1 MNDKEEK
8 YSPRRKHKLH
18 YEDKHGK
25 SYSIEDTPEKESHYR
40 RKKGDKNIQTTETE
54 MTNSENWEK
63 GMVIEVSRKTIK
75 VLIKEVVF
83 DCVIGGNFM
92 QKNESVV
99 ATGDFVQV
107 ENLNN
112 DNWVIRKVLPRLTR
126 LSRPAAT
133 GTKLSMVK
141 EKVIAANIDLLG
153 IVVATIKPVFKPAL
167 IDRYL
172 LTAEKHGIS
181 VLIIMN
187 KIDLTE
193 ELPESIHEYEK
204 LGINVIYTSTITNQ
218 GIDKLKSALKDK
230 ICVFTGH
237 SGVGKSSLLNSLSL
251 DLNLKTSAVGTGEH
265 CWKHTTRKS
274 TLYKLDN
281 NGIVIDTPGIRE
293 LGVWGIAPEQVSWY
307 FPEFHEPAE
316 DCKFTNCSHD
326 HEPKCKVKE
335 LVESG
340 VISKMRYDSY
350 LRVYNSLLENQK
362 QM

>member
-1 MNDKEEK
+1 MKNKEEK
-8 YSPRRKHKLH
+8 YSPRRKQKLH
-18 YEDKHGK
+18 YEDNHGK

-40 RKKGDKNIQTTETE
+40 RKKGDKNILTTETN
-54 MTNSENWEK
+54 MSDSDKWEK
-63 GMVIEVSRKTIK
+63 GIVIEVSRKTIK
-75 VLIKEVVF
+75 VLIKEVVY

-92 QKNESVV
+92 QKNETVV

-112 DNWVIRKVLPRLTR
+112 DNWIIRKVLPRLTR

-141 EKVIAANIDLLG
+141 EKIIAANIDVLG
-153 IVVATIKPVFKPAL
+153 IVVATLKPVFKPAL

-187 KIDLTE
+187 KIDLTDKI
-193 ELPESIHEYEK
+193 PESIHEYEK
-204 LGINVIYTSTITNQ
+204 LGIKVIYTSTITNQ
-218 GIDKLKSALKDK
+218 GIDELKEALKDK

-237 SGVGKSSLLNSLSL
+237 SGVGKSSLLNSLSSE
-251 DLNLKTSAVGTGEH
+251 LNLKTSSVGSGEH

-293 LGVWGIAPEQVSWY
+293 LGVWGIAPEQLSWY

-335 LVESG
+335 LVELG
-340 VISKMRYDSY
+340 QISKMRYDSY
-350 LRVYNSLLENQK
+350 LRVYHSLRENLQ
-362 QM
+362 